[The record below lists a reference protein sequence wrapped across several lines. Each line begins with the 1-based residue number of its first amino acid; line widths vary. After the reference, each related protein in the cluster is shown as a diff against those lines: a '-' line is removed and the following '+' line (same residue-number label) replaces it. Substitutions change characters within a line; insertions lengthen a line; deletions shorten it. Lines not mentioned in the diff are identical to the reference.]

1 MNLSDIILQQVT
13 KNVASSNI
21 QIPQNLQQQV
31 LGGLSD
37 SILGS
42 LAKTA
47 TAPGGLDQIKAL
59 LTGQADAAKSP
70 VTALAGNIFNSNV
83 LSKLKLGAVG
93 AALLAFIPKIMGG
106 LKNIIKDQDGDG
118 DVDLNDVLLTL
129 KGGSGSILG
138 SVLGGVLGGGAAKQQ
153 KASTGGLGSILGG
166 VLNSGTVT
174 NVLLDVIGLN
184 KLAATEIVG
193 TWRYVEPGVA
203 FTSEGML
210 QKAGGQVIS
219 GTIKE
224 KILPTYTSLGVTSA
238 NTYFTFGQDGQFSAS
253 VLGRPLQGTYTFDSS
268 TGTIQLKTL
277 LLSTPA
283 YLTRTSTGMSLTF
296 QSKKLLQAVQ
306 IIGAASGNQTLG
318 AISEIASSYDGIRL
332 GFDLAR

>member
-83 LSKLKLGAVG
+83 LSKLKLGAAG

-138 SVLGGVLGGGAAKQQ
+138 SVLGGALGGGAAKQQ
-153 KASTGGLGSILGG
+153 KASTGGLGGILGGALGSILGG
-166 VLNSGTVT
+166 
-174 NVLLDVIGLN
+174 
-184 KLAATEIVG
+184 
-193 TWRYVEPGVA
+193 
-203 FTSEGML
+203 
-210 QKAGGQVIS
+210 
-219 GTIKE
+219 
-224 KILPTYTSLGVTSA
+224 
-238 NTYFTFGQDGQFSAS
+238 
-253 VLGRPLQGTYTFDSS
+253 
-268 TGTIQLKTL
+268 
-277 LLSTPA
+277 
-283 YLTRTSTGMSLTF
+283 
-296 QSKKLLQAVQ
+296 KK
-306 IIGAASGNQTLG
+306 
-318 AISEIASSYDGIRL
+318 
-332 GFDLAR
+332 

>member
-13 KNVASSNI
+13 KNVANSNI

-83 LSKLKLGAVG
+83 LSKLKLGAAG

-138 SVLGGVLGGGAAKQQ
+138 SVLGGVLAGGAAKQQ

-166 VLNSGTVT
+166 ALGSI
-174 NVLLDVIGLN
+174 L
-184 KLAATEIVG
+184 
-193 TWRYVEPGVA
+193 
-203 FTSEGML
+203 
-210 QKAGGQVIS
+210 GG
-219 GTIKE
+219 
-224 KILPTYTSLGVTSA
+224 
-238 NTYFTFGQDGQFSAS
+238 
-253 VLGRPLQGTYTFDSS
+253 
-268 TGTIQLKTL
+268 
-277 LLSTPA
+277 
-283 YLTRTSTGMSLTF
+283 
-296 QSKKLLQAVQ
+296 KK
-306 IIGAASGNQTLG
+306 
-318 AISEIASSYDGIRL
+318 
-332 GFDLAR
+332 

>member
-13 KNVASSNI
+13 KNVAGSNI

-47 TAPGGLDQIKAL
+47 TAPGGLDQIKDL

-83 LSKLKLGAVG
+83 LSKLKLGAAG

-166 VLNSGTVT
+166 ALGSI
-174 NVLLDVIGLN
+174 L
-184 KLAATEIVG
+184 
-193 TWRYVEPGVA
+193 
-203 FTSEGML
+203 
-210 QKAGGQVIS
+210 GG
-219 GTIKE
+219 
-224 KILPTYTSLGVTSA
+224 
-238 NTYFTFGQDGQFSAS
+238 
-253 VLGRPLQGTYTFDSS
+253 
-268 TGTIQLKTL
+268 
-277 LLSTPA
+277 
-283 YLTRTSTGMSLTF
+283 
-296 QSKKLLQAVQ
+296 KK
-306 IIGAASGNQTLG
+306 
-318 AISEIASSYDGIRL
+318 
-332 GFDLAR
+332 

>member
-47 TAPGGLDQIKAL
+47 TAPGGLDQIKSL
-59 LTGQADAAKSP
+59 LTGQTDAAKSP

-83 LSKLKLGAVG
+83 LSKLKLGAAG

-138 SVLGGVLGGGAAKQQ
+138 SVLGGVLAGGAAKQQ

-166 VLNSGTVT
+166 ALGSI
-174 NVLLDVIGLN
+174 L
-184 KLAATEIVG
+184 
-193 TWRYVEPGVA
+193 
-203 FTSEGML
+203 
-210 QKAGGQVIS
+210 GG
-219 GTIKE
+219 
-224 KILPTYTSLGVTSA
+224 
-238 NTYFTFGQDGQFSAS
+238 
-253 VLGRPLQGTYTFDSS
+253 
-268 TGTIQLKTL
+268 
-277 LLSTPA
+277 
-283 YLTRTSTGMSLTF
+283 
-296 QSKKLLQAVQ
+296 KK
-306 IIGAASGNQTLG
+306 
-318 AISEIASSYDGIRL
+318 
-332 GFDLAR
+332 

>member
-47 TAPGGLDQIKAL
+47 TAPGGLDQIKNL
-59 LTGQADAAKSP
+59 LTGQTDAAKSP

-83 LSKLKLGAVG
+83 LSKLKLGAAG

-166 VLNSGTVT
+166 ALGSI
-174 NVLLDVIGLN
+174 L
-184 KLAATEIVG
+184 
-193 TWRYVEPGVA
+193 
-203 FTSEGML
+203 
-210 QKAGGQVIS
+210 GG
-219 GTIKE
+219 
-224 KILPTYTSLGVTSA
+224 
-238 NTYFTFGQDGQFSAS
+238 
-253 VLGRPLQGTYTFDSS
+253 
-268 TGTIQLKTL
+268 
-277 LLSTPA
+277 
-283 YLTRTSTGMSLTF
+283 
-296 QSKKLLQAVQ
+296 KK
-306 IIGAASGNQTLG
+306 
-318 AISEIASSYDGIRL
+318 
-332 GFDLAR
+332 

>member
-13 KNVASSNI
+13 KNVAGSNI

-47 TAPGGLDQIKAL
+47 TAPGGLDQIKDL
-59 LTGQADAAKSP
+59 LTGQADAATSP

-83 LSKLKLGAVG
+83 LSKLKLGAAG

-166 VLNSGTVT
+166 ALGSI
-174 NVLLDVIGLN
+174 L
-184 KLAATEIVG
+184 
-193 TWRYVEPGVA
+193 
-203 FTSEGML
+203 
-210 QKAGGQVIS
+210 GG
-219 GTIKE
+219 
-224 KILPTYTSLGVTSA
+224 
-238 NTYFTFGQDGQFSAS
+238 
-253 VLGRPLQGTYTFDSS
+253 
-268 TGTIQLKTL
+268 
-277 LLSTPA
+277 
-283 YLTRTSTGMSLTF
+283 
-296 QSKKLLQAVQ
+296 KK
-306 IIGAASGNQTLG
+306 
-318 AISEIASSYDGIRL
+318 
-332 GFDLAR
+332 